1 MITKNAENDDH
12 QKLSKMMI
20 TRTGSPPN
28 PQAAQPHCVRSGQ
41 STTLTFFKFDFCW
54 TSTFRFLYNQRMII
68 IKYFRAKMVLKVKPL
83 RGWNVVQARAEEQ
96 TRGRSD
102 PAPTTWRG
110 DVEYWR
116 GIRMCEYIWFSIST
130 LIILHCFSKR
140 LNCFHPF
147 RSIANEHLQINSKT
161 CFDFMG

>member
-1 MITKNAENDDH
+1 MTFENDDH
-12 QKLSKMMI
+12 QKSSKMMI
-20 TRTGSPPN
+20 IENRVKCWPPGRGRRPTRRQHNPIASDPGS
-28 PQAAQPHCVRSGQ
+28 QPLSPFLSLIVVEHQ
-41 STTLTFFKFDFCW
+41 L
-54 TSTFRFLYNQRMII
+54 RFLYNQRMII

-130 LIILHCFSKR
+130 LIILHCFSKT
-140 LNCFHPF
+140 LNCFT
-147 RSIANEHLQINSKT
+147 L
-161 CFDFMG
+161 